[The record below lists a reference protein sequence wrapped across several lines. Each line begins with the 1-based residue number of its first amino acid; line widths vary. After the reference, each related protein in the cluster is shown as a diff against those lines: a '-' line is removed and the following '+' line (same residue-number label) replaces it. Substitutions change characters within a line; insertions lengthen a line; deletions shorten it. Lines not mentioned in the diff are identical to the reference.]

1 MVNIKQPSFLLPC
14 PSFPRGLGIW
24 CSERCTHSRG
34 VFVCLLL
41 DERHSVQPSHQVHRR
56 LHRCPQHLHHNWVLS
71 PRQLAGNDTFYFTRC
86 FQEWDFKMTK
96 KAKWK
101 KCNESKK
108 PFTLF
113 SYWVK
118 IIVSTGPSTI
128 LMTLLLPIS
137 HYFSANADQHSLI
150 IFWCQP
156 VRKNI
161 HSSSLEIRAVRCHH
175 YFNQWLKCLQHKLG
189 E

>member
-1 MVNIKQPSFLLPC
+1 MRDIQFNHLTRFIGACIDAPNIC
-14 PSFPRGLGIW
+14 IITEYCPRGSLQVTIPF
-24 CSERCTHSRG
+24 TLRG
-34 VFVCLLL
+34 VFRNV
-41 DERHSVQPSHQVHRR
+41 R
-56 LHRCPQHLHHNWVLS
+56 
-71 PRQLAGNDTFYFTRC
+71 
-86 FQEWDFKMTK
+86 DFKMTK